1 MAIDLKTLTCPN
13 CGAAV
18 KYDSETKT
26 ATCEFCGTVFDVS
39 EKYQEKS
46 DRERDDRQDKQI
58 KQIMDEMD
66 RNNNT
71 AWQQQRR
78 AMQQRNAMQREK
90 AEAKNTAKVI
100 AIVFALLIIGFI
112 TLSTVIFSVIGHS
125 VMMITSEK
133 PVQEENKPVEV
144 DPFSKI
150 SIYYYGVSGSAK
162 ASISDINNSAVRS
175 IPMTVSELDGLSN
188 GDTIT
193 IKYEE
198 DNVTEYNKDY
208 ILTETEKTYTVE
220 GLEEYV
226 TDITDVD
233 EEDLQILKDHAIE
246 YAKTTCKEDGFNFQ
260 YDEDSF
266 EIYKIYTMVK
276 KDYSEQQSAFIVS
289 FDYYEEGEKKT
300 GYFIANFSDMRKL
313 PSGECKIDFGA
324 SKYFWSS
331 ESYALGFNLSSAHS
345 TWESTYTDVYLNNKA
360 EWNITEY

>member
-1 MAIDLKTLTCPN
+1 MAIELKSLTCPN
-13 CGAAV
+13 CGATV
-18 KYDSETKT
+18 KCDPNTKT
-26 ATCEFCGTVFDVS
+26 ATCEFCGTVFDIS
-39 EKYQEKS
+39 EIYQEKA
-46 DRERDDRQDKQI
+46 DRERDDRQDEQI
-58 KQIMDEMD
+58 KKIMDDMD
-66 RNNNT
+66 RNNDPMR
-71 AWQQQRR
+71 QRR
-78 AMQQRNAMQREK
+78 AMQQRRAMGK
-90 AEAKNTAKVI
+90 KSEAANTAKTIVIVI
-100 AIVFALLIIGFI
+100 AVLLFVFSIF
-112 TLSTVIFSVIGHS
+112 TTVFFSVFGQALMTFS
-125 VMMITSEK
+125 SRTSATRENEK
-133 PVQEENKPVEV
+133 IEL
-144 DPFSKI
+144 DPFDKI
-150 SIYYYGVSGSAK
+150 SISYYGVSGSAT
-162 ASISDINNSAVRS
+162 ARISDINNSAVKS
-175 IPMTVSELDGLSN
+175 IPMTTSDLENLSN

-198 DNVTEYNKDY
+198 DNVTEYKKDY
-208 ILTETEKTYTVE
+208 VLTETEKTYVVE

-226 TDITDVD
+226 TDITDVG

-266 EIYKIYTMVK
+266 EIYKIYTMVR

-324 SKYFWSS
+324 SKYFWSR